1 MEKDVKQY
9 AVDVTLDPET
19 AYPSLIL
26 SADGKQ
32 VKYIST
38 RSDLP
43 SNPKRFD
50 TSISV
55 LGKQGFSSG
64 RFYYEVQVKG
74 KTGWYLGVT
83 RESSNRKGSIDE
95 NPENG
100 YWTIRQINWKTFRAL
115 DDSSVPLK
123 PLNELERVGVFVDYE
138 AGLVSFYN
146 ADHWDLLYSFKHAHF
161 NGTIYPVFNP
171 NNHNGGP
178 NSSPLIIHTPVAC
191 QYHHNK

>member
-1 MEKDVKQY
+1 MDVN
-9 AVDVTLDPET
+9 LDPET

-83 RESSNRKGSIDE
+83 RESSNRKGSIKQ

-100 YWTIRQINWKTFRAL
+100 YWTIFQFDWNKFRAS
-115 DDSSVPLK
+115 DDSTIHLK
-123 PLNELERVGVFVDYE
+123 PLNKFERVGVFVDYE
-138 AGLVSFYN
+138 DGLVSFYN